1 MRTYL
6 LATVA
11 AALLAAGPAFAGEPG
26 APAPAVAKDAAK
38 KPSPGKTQLR
48 LKVDPPSR
56 VFVDGV
62 DRGQKGELVLPVKPG
77 GHVVRF
83 VHANGDEHETRIV
96 CQAGKTT
103 AYEWKFDNDS
113 SGPAAADI
121 GDFVVP

>member
-1 MRTYL
+1 MRVSL
-6 LATVA
+6 IATVA
-11 AALLAAGPAFAGEPG
+11 AALLAAGPAFAGESG
-26 APAPAVAKDAAK
+26 APAPAVAKGAAK

-62 DRGQKGELVLPVKPG
+62 DQGKKGELLLSVKPG
-77 GHVVRF
+77 GHIVRF
-83 VHANGDEHETRIV
+83 VHANGDEHEDRVV

-103 AYEWKFDNDS
+103 AYEWQFDNDG